1 MEENLEEQYEET
13 YETVS
18 GNMSPGAGGSES
30 GADESLYEQLYI
42 QNEASLDAGAGDG
55 YSGMMLME
63 DLGQLVD
70 SLNANS
76 LYGTLGDYYNPQLGF
91 TVLPGLD
98 AYQYFFDAGVISGEW
113 VETPDGHFV
122 EASHLEEYEAASAPA
137 DEEEAAPTETE
148 LQNSE
153 MLESI
158 NGTLAAIKQ
167 NQAVYYENVY
177 EYQTETLANQEEQLA
192 WEEIQTYCGI
202 GTGIL
207 TGVIAGCLFAESI
220 FGKMRLG

>member
-1 MEENLEEQYEET
+1 MNEGLNMET

-18 GNMSPGAGGSES
+18 GNMSPGAGGPES
-30 GADESLYEQLYI
+30 GAGESLYEQQYI
-42 QNEASLDAGAGDG
+42 QNKSSIDAGAGDI
-55 YSGMMLME
+55 YSDMSLME

-70 SLNANS
+70 SLNSNS

-91 TVLPGLD
+91 TVLPGAD
-98 AYQYFFDAGVISGEW
+98 VYQYFYDAGVVSGEW
-113 VETPDGHFV
+113 SETSDGHFV
-122 EASHLEEYEAASAPA
+122 EASFLEAYEAASAS
-137 DEEEAAPTETE
+137 DEGAPEPTETE
-148 LQNSE
+148 LQNVE
-153 MLESI
+153 TLESI

-177 EYQTETLANQEEQLA
+177 AYQTETLANQEEMLA